1 MTRRG
6 WATAILVAWVAALG
20 WLVRREFF
28 QSTGARLAEAA
39 LSVPPG
45 AAYYRLDVGGQQV
58 GLASNTIDTLGTT
71 ILVTD
76 VLALD
81 VPALGSLHR
90 TSAMSRATVSRAL
103 RLQSVDA
110 RFDGDFGR
118 FTAHAVV
125 SGDTLLT
132 VTLESGNHAET
143 TRVPLR
149 HPIVLPS
156 LLPLRLAFGGALK
169 PGRTDTISV
178 FDPLLLSERPV
189 TVKVAAE
196 STFVV
201 ADSAAYDSTA
211 MAWVPAHFDTV
222 RAFGIEEET
231 GGVRG
236 RAWIDAQGH
245 VVRAESPAGFTLERS
260 AFEIAYQN
268 FRKRDTLRVARA
280 SAAPGPGDVIPL
292 TALAARAPLRGGGKA
307 GTPDRLRVRL
317 TGVDLARWG
326 ADLASGRQR
335 LAGDTLVVQREGAAE
350 LTARYRLP
358 ARDTA
363 LARFLA
369 PEPLIQGDD
378 PRIHALA
385 QLVLGGER
393 DPARAARLLLDWV
406 HGHVDPQVAA
416 GAPSALAVLDAR
428 RGDCNE
434 YTVLYVALARAA
446 GLPARTAAGL
456 VHLGGHFYYHAWP
469 EVYVGDW
476 VALDPM
482 LDQLPADAAH
492 VRLVVGGL
500 ARQAELVRLIG
511 RLKLEVP

>member
-1 MTRRG
+1 M
-6 WATAILVAWVAALG
+6 
-20 WLVRREFF
+20 
-28 QSTGARLAEAA
+28 
-39 LSVPPG
+39 
-45 AAYYRLDVGGQQV
+45 
-58 GLASNTIDTLGTT
+58 
-71 ILVTD
+71 
-76 VLALD
+76 
-81 VPALGSLHR
+81 
-90 TSAMSRATVSRAL
+90 
-103 RLQSVDA
+103 
-110 RFDGDFGR
+110 
-118 FTAHAVV
+118 
-125 SGDTLLT
+125 
-132 VTLESGNHAET
+132 
-143 TRVPLR
+143 
-149 HPIVLPS
+149 
-156 LLPLRLAFGGALK
+156 
-169 PGRTDTISV
+169 
-178 FDPLLLSERPV
+178 SERPV

-326 ADLASGRQR
+326 A
-335 LAGDTLVVQREGAAE
+335 E

-363 LARFLA
+363 LARYLA
-369 PEPLIQGDD
+369 PDPLIQGDD

-385 QLVLGGER
+385 RLVLGGER

-511 RLKLEVP
+511 RLKLEV